1 MRVSRWSCSGWCG
14 WFWLTLSH
22 VMFYIHVGEHRHLKV
37 AAGPKMMRKPTL
49 GHDLCLLGVSFVR
62 LLPRSCQRAP
72 VICSSVW
79 LFIISYFLLIR
90 GQGARPTIVS
100 SFCVA
105 PPCCFSRMCANF
117 PFEITTPFWGYTR
130 KSSQLI
136 VVIKFLFKNY

>member
-62 LLPRSCQRAP
+62 LLPKKLPTSTSNMLVR
-72 VICSSVW
+72 VI
-79 LFIISYFLLIR
+79 IISYFLLIR

-130 KSSQLI
+130 KSRQLNI
-136 VVIKFLFKNY
+136 IFTFLFKNY